1 MSDKVR
7 ELVAKM
13 QSDVERLRR
22 TGYAIAAD
30 LISGYAD
37 ELEVAA
43 LAEKPAERP
52 RNLTDHQQ
60 AVEEAAGMPIDW
72 GMANASQV
80 AAVPASVQGSGERD
94 EAPMG
99 RSEFDKLKA
108 QKDAIIEREREAIRQ
123 SAREPLL
130 LAMKNALYAQ
140 TNEETD
146 EILEQ
151 VLIENNWGVSD
162 SASPAKEQP

>member
-1 MSDKVR
+1 MEKELRDIVKDLREMKIWGRADITGPVR
-7 ELVAKM
+7 
-13 QSDVERLRR
+13 D
-22 TGYAIAAD
+22 GFNHIAD
-30 LISGYAD
+30 RI
-37 ELEVAA
+37 EAA